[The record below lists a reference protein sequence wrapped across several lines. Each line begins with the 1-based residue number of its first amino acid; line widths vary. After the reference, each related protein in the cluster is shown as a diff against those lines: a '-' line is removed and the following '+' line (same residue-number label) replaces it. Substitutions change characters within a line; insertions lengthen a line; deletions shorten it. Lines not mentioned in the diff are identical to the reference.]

1 MLRQLCFTYGVG
13 DSEEIFNNEYFQTEE
28 NSQQIIK
35 GIFIRPTTK
44 QFVCLGLLREQD
56 VRRVF
61 KFRKRPKSEYL
72 TYQLVCLVM
81 GNIHGLHLLWMMLCE
96 VLQYT
101 YLNGHV

>member
-13 DSEEIFNNEYFQTEE
+13 DSEEIFNDEYFQTEE

-56 VRRVF
+56 VRRV
-61 KFRKRPKSEYL
+61 L
-72 TYQLVCLVM
+72 
-81 GNIHGLHLLWMMLCE
+81 
-96 VLQYT
+96 
-101 YLNGHV
+101 